1 MSRLFI
7 LLTVSFFSFFCSS
20 DESLCPNTIYLA
32 QLDKPKQNG
41 SEIRKNCVSAFEN
54 EFGNAWL
61 YLENQNFETIKSSS
75 YLQKVLVSMYLLDDK
90 KTLEMFEDH
99 ILKLMQLNPAL
110 FFDIVWDGRFQF
122 LSSIG
127 FIDNEEDTITV
138 KDFFTKLDLNT
149 DIGKNPALDIVLSY
163 YKDEISIYDALNSE
177 HFKDI
182 PAQVSHEMF
191 ESTLSDQN
199 VVDSIDVEILKEYVK
214 FIGPVSGFIYDDDIF
229 KVSNGMYFALNSDN
243 FELGLQIIE
252 DFESKFFPIFGNE
265 GQLIKNQ
272 MSLALVNSDGLNT
285 YSNIPAAQDIIKRKN
300 YLIQMV
306 KENSPDPDELRYDNP
321 TRTTDILNSD
331 KFLSLFVLHN
341 CNDALEG
348 FSDIF
353 NRFKNQLDYIQSLE
367 GPIEE
372 VKRYHF
378 GYEGHLFNDENPTL
392 LPLFASICAFES
404 NKYIEAKQY
413 LDFSNQALQYLGD
426 YIDPTVIAL
435 YEILLLYSEIDY
447 EDMSDTLDGYNDFI
461 AKYRD
466 KSSIY
471 ILETYQGQ
479 LLELL
484 INQVFK
490 IFSILT
496 DSDVLPE
503 EIYDPLSIFSLKM
516 QINSGSEFNNLLL
529 SKSSNDLNKNQSE
542 YLRIRE
548 ELFELEKEL
557 LTNFDEN
564 ILNEIEQL
572 SSQKNTYLQKI
583 YQSNSAIDSIHNP
596 KYPSISKL
604 LSHSFTQPIVI
615 PNLSIHSSTFLIV
628 NNGKIKFVE
637 SKMNKDTYNYFLR
650 KLNSSITGEL
660 TNDGLTFDFEAAY
673 KIYDSLLKEVFD
685 SIETDQ
691 SVLIYGSDLLGLPI
705 WALPRNKPKSLDYF
719 TNFLD
724 SDWMINDYSFAYYFP
739 VNTREELR
747 ENYKNEFIGFGNPYL
762 DSKYKLPR
770 LPSAENEMIQLAL
783 FSGESKDNIFI
794 DQNATKM
801 NLLAKLSEPTKRF
814 AIGTHSISYDPK
826 NNIYQPSLLFS
837 GEDSILT
844 PDEIFS
850 KNINIELVLLT
861 SCNTSDYKDSFDFT
875 LLPRSFL
882 VAGAKTVIFSNWELE
897 SLSTSRISEGIFKN
911 LWLNKNLSTEES
923 LRLSI
928 KEALRSPDSMRD
940 LHPKFWA
947 GMSVAYGTI

>member
-1 MSRLFI
+1 MSRLYI
-7 LLTVSFFSFFCSS
+7 LVTVSCFSLFCSS

-32 QLDKPKQNG
+32 QLVQPKQNG

-61 YLENQNFETIKSSS
+61 YLENQSFETIKSSS

-110 FFDIVWDGRFQF
+110 FFDIVWDGRFQL

-149 DIGKNPALDIVLSY
+149 DIGKNPALDIVLSH
-163 YKDEISIYDALNSE
+163 YKEEISIYDVLNSE
-177 HFKDI
+177 YFKDI
-182 PAQVSHEMF
+182 PGQVLHGILQSA
-191 ESTLSDQN
+191 LSDQN
-199 VVDSIDVEILKEYVK
+199 VVDSIDTEILKEYIK
-214 FIGPVSGFIYDDDIF
+214 FIGPDSGFIYEDDII
-229 KVSNGMYFALNSDN
+229 KIQNGMYFALNSDN
-243 FELGLQIIE
+243 FDLGLQIIE

-272 MSLALVNSDGLNT
+272 MSMAVVNSDGLNT
-285 YSNIPAAQDIIKRKN
+285 YFNIPAAKNIIKRKN
-300 YLIQMV
+300 YLIQV
-306 KENSPDPDELRYDNP
+306 VEENSPDPDELRYDNP
-321 TRTTDILNSD
+321 IRTIDILTSD
-331 KFLSLFVLHN
+331 KFTSLFVLHN
-341 CNDALEG
+341 CNDALES
-348 FSDIF
+348 FSDIYD
-353 NRFKNQLDYIQSLE
+353 RYKNQLEYIQSLE
-367 GPIEE
+367 GSIDE
-372 VKRYHF
+372 VKTYYF
-378 GYEGHLFNDENPTL
+378 DEEGHLFNDENPTL

-404 NKYIEAKQY
+404 NNYFEAKQY

-435 YEILLLYSEIDY
+435 SEILLLYSAIDY
-447 EDMSDTLDGYNDFI
+447 EDMSGTLNGYNDFI
-461 AKYRD
+461 SKYKD
-466 KSSIY
+466 KNNIY
-471 ILETYQGQ
+471 LLETYQGQ

-496 DSDVLPE
+496 DSGVSPE
-503 EIYDPLSIFSLKM
+503 EIYDPLLIFSLKL

-529 SKSSNDLNKNQSE
+529 SKSSDDLNENQSE

-548 ELFELEKEL
+548 KLFELEKAL
-557 LTNFDEN
+557 LTNFDAN
-564 ILNEIEQL
+564 ILNDIETL
-572 SSQKNTYLQKI
+572 SSQKNSYLQKI
-583 YQSNSAIDSIHNP
+583 YHSNTAIDSIHNP

-604 LSHSFTQPIVI
+604 LSHSFTQPIII

-628 NNGKIKFVE
+628 NSGNIKFVE

-650 KLNSSITGEL
+650 KLNNSITGEI
-660 TNDGLTFDFEAAY
+660 TNDRLAFDFEAGY
-673 KIYDSLLKEVFD
+673 KIYNSLLKEVFD

-691 SVLIYGSDLLGLPI
+691 SVLIYGSDLLALPI
-705 WALPRNKPKSLDYF
+705 WALPRNKPKSTDYF

-739 VNTREELR
+739 VNAKREFR
-747 ENYKNEFIGFGNPYL
+747 KNYTNEFIGFGNPSL
-762 DSKYKLPR
+762 DSKYQLPS
-770 LPSAENEMIQLAL
+770 LPSAENEMIKLAL

-794 DQNATKM
+794 DKYATKM

-814 AIGTHSISYDPK
+814 AIGTHSISFDPK

-844 PDEIFS
+844 PEEIFS
-850 KNINIELVLLT
+850 KKINIELVLLT

-897 SLSTSRISEGIFKN
+897 SLSTSRIAEGIFKN
-911 LWLNKNLSTEES
+911 LW
-923 LRLSI
+923 
-928 KEALRSPDSMRD
+928 P
-940 LHPKFWA
+940 
-947 GMSVAYGTI
+947 